1 MARIALIKC
10 SEPSRDNPIVSP
22 PIGLMYL
29 ASVLKNDGHKV
40 IIIDHRLKPYN
51 IKYVMD
57 ELDNFQPDVVGLSAV
72 TVEANNMHKIAL
84 RIKKMFEGCIVV
96 AGGPHPT
103 VYPEDV
109 LNDDNIDFA
118 VIGEGELILREL
130 IHSIEYHKEYKSIR
144 GIAYRN
150 MGKIVFNNPAPFIKN
165 LDTIP
170 FPAWDLIDIDEYPKY
185 YRFVGAVGKRER
197 YMPIFTSR
205 GCPYRCIYCHRIFGK
220 RFRERSVDNV
230 INEIEILVNKY
241 NIHDIE
247 VIDDVFNLKKERAE
261 EILNKIIERKFDLR
275 IAFINGLRS
284 DILTYDLL
292 KLMKRAGT
300 YQISIAVET
309 ASPRLQKLIKKNLN
323 LGRVRQSAI
332 WAKEL
337 GIFTHG
343 LFMLG
348 FPTETK
354 EELEM
359 TIDYAVNTPF
369 DIAQFVIVNPF
380 KGTELYYMC
389 KEKLTEFAFKDYDYE
404 IGRFNLSAV
413 EDSVLFGLQREAYRR
428 FYFKKERF
436 FDLIFRF
443 PNKRNLFIGMW
454 ILLKRAFRRR

>member
-1 MARIALIKC
+1 MIALIKC

-22 PIGLMYL
+22 PMGIMYL
-29 ASVLKNDGHKV
+29 ASVLRNEGHKV
-40 IIIDHRLKPYN
+40 IIVDHRLKPYN
-51 IKYVMD
+51 LKYIINK
-57 ELDNFQPDVVGLSAV
+57 LFSFQPDVVGLSAV
-72 TVEANNMHKIAL
+72 TVEAHNMHKIASI
-84 RIKKMFEGCIVV
+84 IKETFKDCVV
-96 AGGPHPT
+96 IAGGPHPT

-109 LNDDNIDFA
+109 LNDNNIDFA
-118 VIGEGELILREL
+118 VLGEGEITTKNLINAIEKNEDYR
-130 IHSIEYHKEYKSIR
+130 SIS
-144 GIAYRN
+144 GIAYKDGN
-150 MGKIVFNNPAPFIKN
+150 KIVFTNPTPFIQD
-165 LDTIP
+165 LDSIP

-185 YRFVGAVGKRER
+185 YRFVGAVGRRER
-197 YMPIFTSR
+197 YMPVFTSR

-230 INEIEILVNKY
+230 IDELDILANKY

-247 VIDDVFNLKKERAE
+247 IIDDVFNLKIKRAE
-261 EILNKIIERKFDLR
+261 SILNKIIGRKFNLR

-292 KLMKRAGT
+292 KLMKKAGT

-309 ASPRLQKLIKKNLN
+309 ASPRLQKFIKKNLN
-323 LGRVRQSAI
+323 LAKVKQSAI

-337 GIFTHG
+337 DIFTHG

-389 KEKLTEFAFKDYDYE
+389 EEKLKGFVFKDYDYE

-413 EDSVLFGLQREAYRR
+413 EDKVLFGLQKEAYRR
-428 FYFKKERF
+428 FYFKRDRF
-436 FDLIFRF
+436 FNLLFHF
-443 PNKRNLFIGMW
+443 PNKRNLLIGMW